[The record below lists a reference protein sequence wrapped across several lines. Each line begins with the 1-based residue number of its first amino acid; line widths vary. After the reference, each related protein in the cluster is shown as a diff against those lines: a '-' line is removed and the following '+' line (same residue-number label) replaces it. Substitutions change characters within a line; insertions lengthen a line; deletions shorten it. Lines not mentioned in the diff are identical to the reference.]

1 MKVTGNI
8 GTVQWQMSTN
18 GGTTYSDVAGA
29 TTTPYTFNT
38 INSNTL
44 FRVVATSGVC
54 VAKAYS
60 NAVQITVTT
69 VPAIAGVITGSSS
82 VCTATAPGSSLT
94 LSGSQ
99 GTIVWQKSTNWTVTA
114 PTWATVTGATTTVL
128 STGSLT
134 VASAYKALL
143 TSGSCVATTPT
154 FVVTVSPKIIA
165 KAIAAN
171 VTAPAGTAT
180 TSALCTT
187 DTTKILTLATGYVG
201 AIQWQ
206 TAATATGPWADI
218 AGANSAT
225 YAVSNPIVGA
235 NYYRVKLISSPCL
248 EGYSTN
254 VLTVWYKTCVT
265 AIVKDQLVTAV
276 YSLKAFPN
284 PFDDTFIIE
293 TNSNSNEMLH
303 IAVYDISGKQ
313 IDSQKVAADLL
324 STVVFGKRYAA
335 GVYNVIVQQGEKQV
349 SLRMIKR

>member
-1 MKVTGNI
+1 
-8 GTVQWQMSTN
+8 
-18 GGTTYSDVAGA
+18 
-29 TTTPYTFNT
+29 
-38 INSNTL
+38 
-44 FRVVATSGVC
+44 
-54 VAKAYS
+54 
-60 NAVQITVTT
+60 
-69 VPAIAGVITGSSS
+69 
-82 VCTATAPGSSLT
+82 
-94 LSGSQ
+94 
-99 GTIVWQKSTNWTVTA
+99 
-114 PTWATVTGATTTVL
+114 
-128 STGSLT
+128 
-134 VASAYKALL
+134 
-143 TSGSCVATTPT
+143 
-154 FVVTVSPKIIA
+154 
-165 KAIAAN
+165 
-171 VTAPAGTAT
+171 
-180 TSALCTT
+180 
-187 DTTKILTLATGYVG
+187 LTLATGYVG

-293 TNSNSNEMLH
+293 TNSNSNEMLQ

-313 IDSQKVAADLL
+313 IDFQKVPADLI

-335 GVYNVIVQQGEKQV
+335 GVYNVIVQHGEKQV